1 MFIAV
6 QEEHT
11 MPHRHVKAPGLAF
24 NMVAKTNLSSD
35 KTTYGCVCVSH
46 VYKLGYGNSIVL
58 NYAFFVSYK
67 LYIYI
72 GLSLPAKAPKNRKAV
87 IQT

>member
-1 MFIAV
+1 MRPDVAMFIAV

-67 LYIYI
+67 LYIY
-72 GLSLPAKAPKNRKAV
+72 RFV
-87 IQT
+87 IASKRTKKS